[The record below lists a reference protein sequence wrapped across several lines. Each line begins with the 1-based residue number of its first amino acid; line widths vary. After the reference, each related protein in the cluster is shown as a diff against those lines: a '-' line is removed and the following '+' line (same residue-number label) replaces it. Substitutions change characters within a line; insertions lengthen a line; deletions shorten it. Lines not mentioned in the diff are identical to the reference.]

1 MSDVEQRIETIDFM
15 RGFAALWVCWFHLTQ
30 ANSFVGPGIFDL
42 TGRYGKLGVEIFFVI
57 SGFIIPYALRRGG
70 YTLKKFHV
78 FLAKRVTRLDPPYLV
93 SIVVVLVVG
102 FALTLAP
109 NYQGES
115 FSVNPVA
122 LLLHLGY
129 LNVLF
134 GYEWLN
140 PVYWT
145 LAIEFQYY
153 LLIGL
158 TFPLVSSPSRWKR
171 MLFFVALG
179 LLAWRIRFGG
189 YIFVFI
195 FLFFMGIALFQYKSK
210 LIGRAE
216 LLILLPIFTCG
227 SFLLLGTGPTL
238 AGLAA
243 VCGISFLSLR
253 HSVFAFLGSISYSL
267 YLIHP
272 PVKRVIYTLGRSYAT
287 NGAVRIALPL
297 VGLGAAI
304 GAAYLLFILVERPS
318 QRWSSSFKYKRRAK
332 VEPDAYGGGMDSS
345 AAADAL
351 APP

>member
-1 MSDVEQRIETIDFM
+1 MPDVEQRIETIDFL

-30 ANSFVGPGIFDL
+30 ANTFVGPGLFNF
-42 TGRYGKLGVEIFFVI
+42 TGRYGGLGVEIFFVI
-57 SGFIIPYALRRGG
+57 SGFIIPYALQRGG

-93 SIVVVLVVG
+93 SIVLALAVG

-109 NYQGES
+109 NYQGEP
-115 FSVNPVA
+115 FRVDSVG

-134 GYEWLN
+134 GYEWLS

-158 TFPLVSSPSRWKR
+158 AFPLVSSPRRWHR
-171 MLFFVALG
+171 MLFFAALA

-195 FLFFMGIALFQYKSK
+195 FLFFMGMSLFQYKAK

-216 LLILLPIFTCG
+216 LLILLTVFTCG
-227 SFLLLGTGPTL
+227 SYLLLGTGPTL
-238 AGLAA
+238 AGVGTVLA
-243 VCGISFLSLR
+243 ISFLSVR
-253 HSVFAFLGSISYSL
+253 HWAFTFLGSISYSL

-272 PVKRVIYTLGRSYAT
+272 PVKKVVYTLGRKFTVYGPA
-287 NGAVRIALPL
+287 RIALPL
-297 VGLGAAI
+297 IGLAAAI
-304 GAAYLLFILVERPS
+304 GAAYLLYVLVERPS
-318 QRWSSSFKYKRRAK
+318 PRWSSSFRYKRRAK
-332 VEPDAYGGGMDSS
+332 VEPDEYGGGMDSS
-345 AAADAL
+345 AAEGL
-351 APP
+351 ARP